1 MGTVNSA
8 VSIGVMIGHGTG
20 MGTVNSA
27 VSIGVMIGQVLGW
40 VQLTVL

>member
-1 MGTVNSA
+1 MCCASGWYWCNDRT
-8 VSIGVMIGHGTG
+8 GTG